1 LVEISGGCRRL
12 RYTVIAP
19 SGCRLTTEVMETWRE
34 LYRQRLRWNR
44 GALENRGDYPLTRVT
59 ARYWAG
65 SASRRRGSSVTL
77 AYLGSLV

>member
-1 LVEISGGCRRL
+1 MEISGSCRRL

-34 LYRQRLRWNR
+34 LYRQRLRWKR
-44 GALENRGDYPLTRVT
+44 GALENDYGLICVT

-65 SASRRRGSSVTL
+65 SASRWRD
-77 AYLGSLV
+77 